1 LLSFAF
7 QWKSVVR
14 SFSALGG
21 LIGIK
26 PKVAVEDPLADIE
39 CPPAWFPLGFA
50 LLGPVAVFLMAYLF
64 QIPWWAGVLAMP
76 LAVVMG
82 VIASRVTG
90 ETDTT
95 PTKALGPV
103 TQLIFGGLAPGNIPA
118 NVMSANATGGV
129 GLHSADLLTDL
140 KSGWLLGAS
149 PRQQF
154 FAQLFGVVAGAI
166 AVVPIFKLLVPT
178 ADVLGS
184 EQFPA
189 PASMVWAG
197 VSKMLASGVSA
208 LHPTARLGALCGA
221 LLGVTLVLLERWA
234 PPKLKAFIPTASGLG
249 LAIVIPGSSSI
260 SLFVGAALAAWLK
273 RAKPKLAEA
282 AVLPVSSGFIAGES
296 LLGIAIAM
304 VKAFGFM
311 PK

>member
-1 LLSFAF
+1 MAERRAR
-7 QWKSVVR
+7 R
-14 SFSALGG
+14 SPASARSSAAS
-21 LIGIK
+21 K
-26 PKVAVEDPLADIE
+26 ERRTEDPLADIE
-39 CPPAWFPLGFA
+39 CPDWWFPAGFA
-50 LLGPVAVFLMAYLF
+50 SSGPIVVVLMACLF
-64 QIPWWAGVLAMP
+64 QIPVWAGVLALP

-82 VIASRVTG
+82 VIAARVTG
-90 ETDTT
+90 ETDIT

-103 TQLIFGGLAPGNIPA
+103 TQLIFGGLAPGQHLRQHHVRERHGRRGAARGGPA
-118 NVMSANATGGV
+118 
-129 GLHSADLLTDL
+129 HDL
-140 KSGWLLGAS
+140 KSGLAAGREAAPAVLSRSSSAS
-149 PRQQF
+149 SRAPWSWC
-154 FAQLFGVVAGAI
+154 
-166 AVVPIFKLLVPT
+166 PSSTCWCPT
-178 ADVLGS
+178 ADVLGT

-208 LHPTARLGALCGA
+208 LHPTARVGALCGA
-221 LLGVTLVLLERWA
+221 LLGITLVLLERWA
-234 PPKLKAFIPTASGLG
+234 PPKVKAFIPSASGLG

-260 SLFVGAALAAWLK
+260 SLFVGAGLAALL
-273 RAKPKLAEA
+273 RRVKPKLAED